1 MALKR
6 LFAQQERQSEPT
18 PPLAVVED
26 LTPSSVDRPEASEQT
41 PPEPLPIEAS
51 EREPGEDEVG
61 IDGVWPGTRKRSTK
75 WSLSDWVRGA
85 RGDFHVFEGLFGVK
99 PISRGFSWKD

>member
-18 PPLAVVED
+18 PPPAVVED
-26 LTPSSVDRPEASEQT
+26 STPVPSSVATDHPEVSERPEPSQ
-41 PPEPLPIEAS
+41 
-51 EREPGEDEVG
+51 EREPGEDDAG
-61 IDGVWPGTRKRSTK
+61 IAGKWPPPA
-75 WSLSDWVRGA
+75 WSLTDWVKGA
-85 RGDFHVFEGLFGVK
+85 KGDFHVFEGLFGVK

>member
-26 LTPSSVDRPEASEQT
+26 STPVPSSVATAPRSVSEQKRNEPVPIT
-41 PPEPLPIEAS
+41 P
-51 EREPGEDEVG
+51 EREPGEDDAG
-61 IDGVWPGTRKRSTK
+61 IDGIWPPKA
-75 WSLSDWVRGA
+75 WSLADWVKGA
-85 RGDFHVFEGLFGVK
+85 KGDFHVRATLTGYQ